1 MNARWNRAD
10 NNRFT
15 VQLPTPVTSESS
27 IKSVNKKKKKGGG
40 EGERGERREMDER
53 SSLIYKN
60 LINRCHG
67 NMPVE
72 GCFDD

>member
-1 MNARWNRAD
+1 MRGETEPIITISRSNLLHLLPVR
-10 NNRFT
+10 
-15 VQLPTPVTSESS
+15 VQLKVW
-27 IKSVNKKKKKGGG
+27 IKKK
-40 EGERGERREMDER
+40 EGEKGRKMDER

>member
-10 NNRFT
+10 NNHFT

-27 IKSVNKKKKKGGG
+27 IKSVNKKKGGGG
-40 EGERGERREMDER
+40 EGKGKKMDER

>member
-10 NNRFT
+10 NNHFT
-15 VQLPTPVTSESS
+15 VQLATPVTSESS
-27 IKSVNKKKKKGGG
+27 IKSVNKKKGGG
-40 EGERGERREMDER
+40 KGRKMDER

>member
-1 MNARWNRAD
+1 MRGETEPIITISRSNFLHLLPVR
-10 NNRFT
+10 
-15 VQLPTPVTSESS
+15 VQLKVW
-27 IKSVNKKKKKGGG
+27 IKKKGG
-40 EGERGERREMDER
+40 EGGKGRKMDER

>member
-10 NNRFT
+10 NNHFT

-27 IKSVNKKKKKGGG
+27 IKSVNKKKKKRKKGGG
-40 EGERGERREMDER
+40 GKGRKMDER